1 MGQNQNNTGKFASIF
16 GKRRIAQSQPVSMI
30 MDSNAPVA
38 PVKKKVPIIPV
49 IIVVVVI
56 AIIAIII
63 VTVLG
68 NIKKEQNEKVFNATQ
83 DYIAALY
90 NDFSATDYQA
100 FMQENSDMVD
110 NGQNWLIYKL
120 LSDDIDENIE
130 KKRLLA
136 TKVDTIF
143 KQVSSVYDEYSY
155 KNDKTDEVIKQNS
168 ELKDIMILY
177 LAAGKNDDELKSYYS
192 DKEIDTDIKTIQE
205 NFDNSTAIV
214 KTYYSTLLNYREIQK
229 DYLKILTAYGCLKP
243 SGIDTVCVEYMPKDN
258 NYGKVKAQYNVS
270 LARVKEQGSNIANA
284 VINAAR
290 LLSGIGL

>member
-1 MGQNQNNTGKFASIF
+1 MKYVGL
-16 GKRRIAQSQPVSMI
+16 QSQIDTNNRKSI
-30 MDSNAPVA
+30 
-38 PVKKKVPIIPV
+38 
-49 IIVVVVI
+49 
-56 AIIAIII
+56 
-63 VTVLG
+63 L
-68 NIKKEQNEKVFNATQ
+68 
-83 DYIAALY
+83 L
-90 NDFSATDYQA
+90 
-100 FMQENSDMVD
+100 
-110 NGQNWLIYKL
+110 L
-120 LSDDIDENIE
+120 LSFPCMMLGMLWLFFALI
-130 KKRLLA
+130 
-136 TKVDTIF
+136 TGF
-143 KQVSSVYDEYSY
+143 SHSSVYDEYSY

-243 SGIDTVCVEYMPKDN
+243 SGIDAVCVEYMPKDN